1 MSHLL
6 ELLTAELPAAQRAE
20 LAGLSLPS
28 VRAEAWRYSPLR
40 ALEAKIRGWSAESNG
55 VDKSSGLTT
64 SVLASGLTLVPMDLL
79 DASISANTPAKTNP
93 HFLDARSAF
102 AKAAAIRSSDAHV
115 LTSSMLWICA
125 PRAGTKFVQANHRF
139 SVPANT
145 HALLV
150 LEQQDGGA
158 QDALC
163 NLLYQIEVAES
174 ATLDVLHLQC
184 AGAGHSIVERSEIS
198 LAANATLNYFELQCG
213 LGWARH
219 ELSIAL
225 AGSGSSANV
234 SALSLLSARQHAD
247 IQLSLWHETKN
258 TRSSTR
264 VKAIADGRARSVFNG
279 KIFVAPGADGTD
291 AQLKTNN
298 LLLSDT
304 AEIDAKPELEIYAEE
319 VSCSHGATVGQL
331 DENALFYL
339 QSRGINPTDA
349 RNMLI
354 YAFAAELLSR
364 ISYKGTVP
372 ALNQIIQSRLSSQ
385 IGEANYA

>member
-1 MSHLL
+1 VIQLL
-6 ELLTAELPAAQRAE
+6 ERLTAELSAQQRSTLDAI
-20 LAGLSLPS
+20 ALPS
-28 VRAEAWRYSPLR
+28 IRAEAWRYSPLR
-40 ALEAKIRGWSAESNG
+40 ALEAKVRGWGSDPVSADTPSDLNA
-55 VDKSSGLTT
+55 SL
-64 SVLASGLTLVPMDLL
+64 LASALALAPTDLTI
-79 DASISANTPAKTNP
+79 ASGTAGIDPTINP
-93 HFLDARSAF
+93 HFKNARSVF
-102 AKAAAIRSSDAHV
+102 AEAAALTAGGQHV
-115 LTSSMLWICA
+115 LSAATLWICA
-125 PRAGTKFVQANHRF
+125 PQAAAKLVQVSQRF
-139 SVPANT
+139 TVPANAR
-145 HALLV
+145 ALLV

-158 QDALC
+158 KDALC
-163 NLLYQIEVAES
+163 NLLYQIDVAES

-184 AGAGHSIVERSEIS
+184 AGAGQSVIERSEIT

-279 KIFVAPGADGTD
+279 KIFVAPGSDGTD

-339 QSRGINPTDA
+339 QSRGIDPVDA

-364 ISYKGTVP
+364 VDCQAAIPV
-372 ALNQIIQSRLSSQ
+372 LNQIIQSRLSSQ
-385 IGEANYA
+385 IGEATYA